1 MNEKLIKYL
10 DGAFSPYEELQ
21 TLKDLKEE
29 LYVILQ
35 DKSNDFKNQG
45 YDDETAYRMT
55 IDSIGDI
62 KEIIESIA
70 DKTKDL
76 KQMVRNDLSMTNL
89 KDSDLKGV
97 MVHEGKF
104 DASDLRGSDFST
116 SGLSHSSYKCSD
128 LRDVKFDG
136 ADLTGAIYNM
146 SDLNNVNLV
155 GANLTGA
162 KFIMTDIRGVCFDGA
177 NLTKA
182 KFNMSDIRNAG
193 FKNCILDNTE
203 FNSCDLSGVCF
214 DNLVF
219 NNTIFNKTAL
229 TKTSFRNAVLRNVSF
244 KGCFKSY
251 FKINAEKEKIIF
263 DGATMDKLTYA
274 VLKGAKAD
282 LSNVTV
288 I

>member
-1 MNEKLIKYL
+1 MNDKLLKYL
-10 DGAFSPYEELQ
+10 DCAFSPYEELQ
-21 TLKDLKEE
+21 TLRDLKEE
-29 LYVILQ
+29 LNVILQ
-35 DKSNDFKNQG
+35 DKLSDFKNQG
-45 YDDETAYRMT
+45 YDEVIAYRMT

-62 KEIIESIA
+62 KEIIESIS
-70 DKTKDL
+70 DKTKEL
-76 KQMVRNDLSMTNL
+76 KQMVRNDLSMSNL
-89 KDSDLKGV
+89 KDSDLKGITV
-97 MVHEGKF
+97 NDGKF
-104 DASDLRGSDFST
+104 DASDLRGSDLST

-128 LRDVKFDG
+128 LRNVKFDG
-136 ADLTGAIYNM
+136 ADLTGAVYNM
-146 SDLNNVNLV
+146 SDLNNVSLD
-155 GANLTGA
+155 GANLAGA
-162 KFIMTDIRGVCFDGA
+162 KFIMSDIRGVCFDGA
-177 NLTKA
+177 NLAGA
-182 KFNMSDIRNAG
+182 KFDMSDIRNTG

-203 FNSCDLSGVCF
+203 FNTCDLSGVCF

-229 TKTSFRNAVLRNVSF
+229 TRTSFRNAVLRNVTF

-251 FKINAEKEKIIF
+251 FKINAEKTIF